1 MLLQIVFKHILAQ
14 IENQSDKPRSWMGK
28 GDLWE
33 DTEKVEG
40 ERLKDLEAI
49 RDAQTD
55 LIRAIAVFL
64 QQLLHPGLRNRKLR
78 VSLPAVSSLFSHH
91 T

>member
-1 MLLQIVFKHILAQ
+1 
-14 IENQSDKPRSWMGK
+14 MGK

-49 RDAQTD
+49 RDPQTD

-64 QQLLHPGLRNRKLR
+64 QQLLHPGLRKLR

-91 T
+91 TLGISPLRQKKKKKQEGG